1 MINSLEPGST
11 APDFSLPADGER
23 TLRLRDYRGRKVVI
37 FFYPRDDTSGC
48 TREAKDFSELK
59 SAFNDS
65 NTSIIGISADSIS
78 SHEKFKTKH
87 DLTVDLASNEET
99 DVLVDYGVWV
109 DKSMY
114 GRSFKGIERTTLLLD
129 QKGKIARIW
138 RRVKVAGHA
147 DEVLLAAQ
155 KLS

>member
-1 MINSLEPGST
+1 MNKPLEPGSV

-23 TLRLRDYRGRKVVI
+23 TLRLRNYRGRKVVI

-48 TREAKDFSELK
+48 TREAKEFSALK
-59 SAFNDS
+59 AAFNDS
-65 NTSIIGISADSIS
+65 ETSIIGISADSIS
-78 SHEKFKTKH
+78 SHERFKSKH
-87 DLTVDLASNEET
+87 DLDVDLASDEDT
-99 DVLVDYGVWV
+99 DMLIDYGVWV

-114 GRSFKGIERTTLLLD
+114 GRSFKGIERTTVLVD

-138 RRVKVAGHA
+138 RKVNVAGHA
-147 DEVLLAAQ
+147 DEVLLATQ

>member
-1 MINSLEPGST
+1 MNKPLEPGNT

-23 TLRLRDYRGRKVVI
+23 TLRLRNYRGRKVVI

-48 TREAKDFSELK
+48 TREAKEFSALK
-59 SAFNDS
+59 EAFNDS
-65 NTSIIGISADSIS
+65 ETSIIGVSADSIS

-87 DLTVDLASNEET
+87 DLDVDLASDEDT
-99 DVLVDYGVWV
+99 DMLVDYGVWV

-114 GRSFKGIERTTLLLD
+114 GRSFKGIERTTVLVD

-138 RRVKVAGHA
+138 RKVKVAGHA
-147 DEVLLAAQ
+147 YEVLLAAQ